1 MKPVT
6 VCMRRIG
13 FAALF
18 GSGIAGA
25 ATPALA
31 QTAPASDQSDRIVV
45 TATRQAENAAD
56 IPQSIAILS
65 GEALASTDG
74 AEDVV
79 QRLVGVQA
87 AISNGSQATFQI
99 RGVGAVDHQA
109 LTPSAA
115 AVHVDG
121 VFLAT
126 NVQASLLAYDL
137 ERVEVLKGPQ
147 GTIQGRNASS
157 GSLNFLTARP
167 TDEFEAYADVSYGR
181 FDRLDLQAAASG
193 AIGEGARGR
202 IAMRILKQGAA
213 LENAGGP
220 EDAGGVRDEFGV
232 RGSLALDLSANVE
245 LLLRAHIETD
255 RGVNPA
261 PRNSALNLG
270 DHQISVGADGVRDT
284 DNNFF
289 GASAEVTADLDDW
302 RIVSLTSFEGFG
314 QDYGFDFDGQ
324 PAAIANLSYDRDYF
338 QFAQELYGRTSW
350 DGGDLLVGLSLSAD
364 DFAQDYL
371 IWCGVLNPTTLVGTC
386 TYPGAPG
393 RVGPT
398 PASTAPAVSLLTHI
412 AQTRDMAA
420 AYSVVDLDFGAQT
433 TLTLGGRY
441 TQERVDGEG
450 FGQHVYADGVRA
462 LNNRGGLGLAQGSNT
477 IDEGRFAGMAALKHR
492 FTGDLMAYVSFGQ
505 GYKSGGFNGEV
516 ANNANHYRDEGLFR
530 AETVDAWEV
539 GLKGALG
546 DTLSFEA
553 AAFHQAYDAPQARIF
568 VAFPLPGG
576 GSITSNSL
584 ANLDAAAVQGAELSA
599 LWRPYDG
606 FEIGGGVIALDTEIE
621 QTTDVAGGTN
631 VATFN
636 GKPLP
641 FASDISATLHAR
653 HEWSLGGDM
662 RLTLELNAKHQGE
675 YFLDAEGR
683 ADRRQGPITL
693 LDAAARLRLAGGTE
707 LSVWGRNL
715 LDEDYA
721 LSGYGFIGYDTFRS
735 QPATWG
741 VSVRV
746 EQ

>member
-1 MKPVT
+1 L
-6 VCMRRIG
+6 
-13 FAALF
+13 AALV
-18 GSGIAGA
+18 GA
-25 ATPALA
+25 AIPAIA
-31 QTAPASDQSDRIVV
+31 QETSDADANNRIVV
-45 TATRQAENAAD
+45 TATRQAENVSD
-56 IPQSIAILS
+56 VPQSIVILS
-65 GEALASTDG
+65 GDQLAASAS
-74 AEDVV
+74 AEDIV

-137 ERVEVLKGPQ
+137 DRVEVLKGPQ

-157 GSLNFLTARP
+157 GSLNFITARP
-167 TDEFEAYADVSYGR
+167 THAFEAYADVSYGR
-181 FDRLDLQAAASG
+181 FDRWDVQAAASG
-193 AIGEGARGR
+193 PIGEGASGR
-202 IAMRILKQGAA
+202 IAVRALKQGPT
-213 LENAGGP
+213 LENVGGP
-220 EDAGGVRDEFGV
+220 DDAGGMRDELGV
-232 RGSLALDLSANVE
+232 RGAIALELSANVE
-245 LLLRAHIETD
+245 LLLRGHIEAD
-255 RGVNPA
+255 LGVNPA
-261 PRNSALNLG
+261 PLNSVLVLD
-270 DHQISVGADGVRDT
+270 DHQISVGADGIRDT
-284 DNNFF
+284 DNRFF
-289 GASAEVTADLDDW
+289 GASAELNADLDAW
-302 RIVSLTSFEGFG
+302 RIVSLTSFEGFR

-338 QFAQELYGRTSW
+338 QLAQELYGRTQW
-350 DGGDLLVGLSLSAD
+350 DGGQLLLGLSLSTD
-364 DFAQDYL
+364 DFEQDYL
-371 IWCGVLNPTTLVGTC
+371 IWCGVLNPQTLAGTC

-393 RVGPT
+393 RVGPA

-420 AYSVVDLDFGAQT
+420 AYGVVDLDLGTQT

-441 TQERVDGEG
+441 TQERIEGQG
-450 FGQHVYADGVRA
+450 FGQHIYSDGVRA
-462 LNNRGGLGLAQGSNT
+462 LNNRSGLGLAQGGNT
-477 IDEGRFAGMAALKHR
+477 IDEGRFTGMAALKHR
-492 FTGDLMAYVSFGQ
+492 VSDDLMAYVSFGQ

-516 ANNANHYRDEGLFR
+516 ANNVTHYRDEGLFR
-530 AETVDAWEV
+530 AETVDAWEL
-539 GLKGALG
+539 GLKGSLG

-553 AAFHQAYDAPQARIF
+553 AAFHQQYDAPQSRIF

-584 ANLDAAAVQGAELSA
+584 ANLDAATVQGAELLA
-599 LWRPYDG
+599 QWRPYEG
-606 FEIGGGVIALDTEIE
+606 FEIGASVMALDTGID

-631 VATFN
+631 VATFD

-641 FASDISATLHAR
+641 FASEISATLHAR
-653 HEWSLGGDM
+653 HEWIVGGDM
-662 RLTLELNAKHQGE
+662 RLALELNAKHQGE

-683 ADRRQGPITL
+683 SDRRQGPVTL
-693 LDAAARLRLAGGTE
+693 VDAAARLRLDSGTE

-715 LDEDYA
+715 VNEDYA

-735 QPATWG
+735 QLATWG
-741 VSVRV
+741 VSVRF

>member
-1 MKPVT
+1 MRPVA
-6 VCMRRIG
+6 VCMRSVG
-13 FAALF
+13 LAAVVSAGLPAVAQET
-18 GSGIAGA
+18 SAIAEV
-25 ATPALA
+25 
-31 QTAPASDQSDRIVV
+31 DRIVV
-45 TATRQAENAAD
+45 TATRQPESAFD
-56 IPQSIAILS
+56 LPQSVVILS
-65 GEALASTDG
+65 GYQLGVADSV
-74 AEDVV
+74 EDIV

-167 TDEFEAYADVSYGR
+167 THEFEAYADMSYGR
-181 FDRLDLQAAASG
+181 FDRWDVQAAASG
-193 AIGEGARGR
+193 PIGEGARGR
-202 IAMRILKQGAA
+202 IAMRALKQEPA
-213 LENAGGP
+213 LENVSEP
-220 EDAGGVRDEFGV
+220 EDAGGVRDELGV
-232 RGSLALDLSANVE
+232 RGAVALDVSDAVE
-245 LLLRAHIETD
+245 LLLRAHIEAD
-255 RGVNPA
+255 FGVNPA
-261 PRNSALNLG
+261 PLNSALSLG
-270 DHQISVGADGVRDT
+270 DHQVSVGADGVRHT
-284 DNNFF
+284 DNRFF
-289 GASAEVTADLDDW
+289 GASAELNADLDAW
-302 RIVSLTSFEGFG
+302 RIVSLTSFEGFR

-338 QFAQELYGRTSW
+338 QVAQELYGRTGW
-350 DGGDLLVGLSLSAD
+350 DGGELLLGLSLSTD
-364 DFAQDYL
+364 DFEQDYL
-371 IWCGVLNPTTLVGTC
+371 IWCGVLNPLTLAGTC

-412 AQTRDMAA
+412 AQMRDMAA
-420 AYSVVDLDFGAQT
+420 AYSVLDLDLGAQT

-441 TQERVDGEG
+441 THERIDGNG
-450 FGQHVYADGVRA
+450 FGQHIYADGVRA
-462 LNNRGGLGLAQGSNT
+462 LNNRAGLGLAEGSNT
-477 IDEGRFAGMAALKHR
+477 IDDGRFTSMASLKHR
-492 FTGDLMAYVSFGQ
+492 FSDDLMAYVSFGQ

-516 ANNANHYRDEGLFR
+516 ANNVTHYRDEGLFR
-530 AETVDAWEV
+530 AEIVDAWEV
-539 GLKGALG
+539 GFKGDLG
-546 DTLSFEA
+546 EALSFEV
-553 AAFHQAYDAPQARIF
+553 AAFHQEYDAPQARIF

-584 ANLDAAAVQGAELSA
+584 ANLDAATVRGAEFSVQ
-599 LWRPYDG
+599 WRPYGG
-606 FEIGGGVIALDTEIE
+606 FEIGASAMTLDTEIE
-621 QTTDVAGGTN
+621 QVTDVAGGTN

-641 FASDISATLHAR
+641 FASDLSATLHAR
-653 HEWSLGGDM
+653 HEWMLDHDM
-662 RLTLELNAKHQGE
+662 RLALELNAKHQGE

-683 ADRRQGPITL
+683 SDRRQGAVTL
-693 LDAAARLRLAGGTE
+693 VDAAARLRLSDTTE
-707 LSVWGRNL
+707 LSLWGRNL

-741 VSVRV
+741 VSLRI
-746 EQ
+746 ER